1 MSNDPRQLH
10 ERAMS
15 AFGSW
20 LGLGGGGEPN
30 TPVPCPT
37 NNGENNGGERMSLG
51 AHDPNAGP
59 KQPMGAFGGGYEF
72 IDRRDGYLW
81 QAAWMQGD
89 LEQVRHQSRRE

>member
-1 MSNDPRQLH
+1 
-10 ERAMS
+10 
-15 AFGSW
+15 
-20 LGLGGGGEPN
+20 
-30 TPVPCPT
+30 
-37 NNGENNGGERMSLG
+37 MSLG

-89 LEQVRHQSRRE
+89 LEQVRHQSRGE